1 MKKQVGNKL
10 RGSAGFTLV
19 ELIVVIAIIGI
30 LAGVG
35 TVGYGGYIKR
45 TNEGLDETLYK
56 NILYAGEI
64 GKYENP
70 GVTGRVIVDK
80 TGARVEAVGASGD
93 ASVVAKWLKNAF
105 GGDWEHTVK
114 YRTDKYAN
122 GTYGTIALPA
132 QSVELNDDQKANL
145 EKLMQSNLSGKEK
158 ELADTAN
165 NLSGLF
171 ADWFDGKEGEDAVEK
186 IAAKL
191 KTFGGTDEDIADF
204 KTFLTNQLGGDLS
217 KASAT
222 QLSNA
227 TVLYVASKAKDMKAD
242 QLYSDLLDMNPSN
255 PLEAIMGVAKNNGG
269 ILPTAAV
276 MYGTMLGYA
285 NSGLA
290 SDEFKKAMETPPMGI
305 QNDKTDKDG
314 KTHLSVMS
322 LATMM
327 FNDKKFGEYAKSEKK
342 GAKSDMA
349 GYLGAMRIINDYNV
363 QFDISNNNA
372 FNDDQTLALLQA
384 VLNSKK

>member
-30 LAGVG
+30 LAGIG

-56 NILYAGEI
+56 NIIYAGQI

-70 GVTGRVIVDK
+70 GVTGLVTVTKEDA
-80 TGARVEAVGASGD
+80 TVTSVSGD
-93 ASVVAKWLKNAF
+93 QAVVEKWLSDAF
-105 GGDWEHTVK
+105 GSEWQTSVK
-114 YRTDKYAN
+114 YRTDKYAKDF
-122 GTYGTIALPA
+122 GTIILPGLSDE
-132 QSVELNDDQKANL
+132 QQTQL
-145 EKLMQSNLSGKEK
+145 EKFTQSNLNGKEK

-171 ADWFDGKEGEDAVEK
+171 ADWFGAKEGEEAVDQ

-191 KTFGGTDEDIADF
+191 KPFGGTDEDIADF

-227 TVLYVASKAKDMKAD
+227 TVLYVASKAKDMDANK
-242 QLYSDLLDMNPSN
+242 LYSDLLAINPSN

-276 MYGTMLGYA
+276 MYGTMLGYV

-290 SDEFKKAMETPPMGI
+290 SDEFKKAMEIPPMGI
-305 QNDKTDKDG
+305 TSDKPGKDG

-322 LATMM
+322 LATKM
-327 FNDKKFGEYAKSEKK
+327 FNDKNFREYANSDKK

-349 GYLGAMRIINDYNV
+349 GYLGAMQIINDYNV
-363 QFDISNNNA
+363 QFDISNKNA
-372 FNDDQTLALLQA
+372 FNDDQALALLQA